1 MKLFNL
7 KFLKFTIISIALIGT
22 LGLYQKTQGHD
33 LPQPGTVVPVDDARA
48 VGLLH
53 ALRDKE
59 LVQVDETCQV
69 IGGSVVGNPDSQAR
83 CLAAINLNNMSDFII
98 QTLKAMGR
106 KGDINDDGTLNVFVD
121 NWRNFALEG
130 QYRGEDLWRG
140 LLYVAANGT
149 DSGIPPLLCD
159 HIRNSEAFKSLYPI
173 EVPGLIESGLKRKV
187 DSLEEYLVKA
197 KCDSFVNENYETFL
211 NDFDAGG
218 GWDMWFKLI
227 EPQNNIFGA
236 IDLALDE
243 LGRQRKIE
251 EESDLQEVNSGSG
264 YLGRRQCLSIGPSGQ
279 CVIWSNVNIPANLA
293 VETLGALI
301 NQNLAWFVTTDEAG
315 EDPSAV
321 NLVELIETIFGQ
333 IAP

>member
-1 MKLFNL
+1 
-7 KFLKFTIISIALIGT
+7 
-22 LGLYQKTQGHD
+22 
-33 LPQPGTVVPVDDARA
+33 
-48 VGLLH
+48 
-53 ALRDKE
+53 
-59 LVQVDETCQV
+59 
-69 IGGSVVGNPDSQAR
+69 
-83 CLAAINLNNMSDFII
+83 
-98 QTLKAMGR
+98 MGR